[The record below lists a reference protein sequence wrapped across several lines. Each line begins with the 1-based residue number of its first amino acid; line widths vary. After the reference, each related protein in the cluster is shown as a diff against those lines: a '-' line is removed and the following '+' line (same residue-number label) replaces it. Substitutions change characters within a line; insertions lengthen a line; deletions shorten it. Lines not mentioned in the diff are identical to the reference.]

1 MSYRWRSMA
10 NHSRALF
17 VAALGLTILL
27 PTTHAQNVDEMVRW
41 TSAEVVHYDVVAE
54 FTGETAILVPNKGA
68 PVTSY
73 STQVKDR
80 YEIGFDWNPIEM
92 TMVGKPVFKNYPST
106 LPGGTPARPSFNAQT
121 CPQPKI
127 AGSYD
132 HVEVLAAKTGMMGSN
147 SLELSVKRS
156 FPAGAIPYAT
166 EMPGCVNWA
175 DAPAKIDT
183 VTEGLFVPPGMYLA
197 MPAAAAP
204 GMTIGKDGKT
214 INFQNKLGWAYTY
227 TLRIVK

>member
-1 MSYRWRSMA
+1 MRNYSSS
-10 NHSRALF
+10 SRVLA
-17 VAALGLTILL
+17 VLGLAILVS
-27 PTTHAQNVDEMVRW
+27 TVRAQNIDEMAKW

-54 FTGETAILVPNKGA
+54 YTGTTPVLVPIKGA

-73 STQVKDR
+73 PTQVKDR
-80 YEIGFDWNPIEM
+80 YEIGFDWNPTEM
-92 TMVGKPVFKNYPST
+92 TMVGKPVFKNFPST
-106 LPGGTPARPSFNAQT
+106 LPVGTPARSSFNAQT
-121 CPQPKI
+121 CPQPRMT
-127 AGSYD
+127 GSYD
-132 HVEVLAAKTGMMGSN
+132 HVEVIGAKTGMLGSN
-147 SLELSVKRS
+147 SLELSVKRTY
-156 FPAGAIPYAT
+156 PAGAIPYAT
-166 EMPGCVNWA
+166 EVPGCTNWA

-214 INFQNKLGWAYTY
+214 INFQDKLGWAYVY